1 MRGRALGFAPCRRGV
16 TALRVT
22 IPHASRMAADAALFA
37 KGAALARYKGL
48 PPKTT
53 DEIAEGVNFVA
64 FWVPAKALSA
74 CYPGLADGQRC
85 SALHLMTKRER
96 TNHDGQNL

>member
-1 MRGRALGFAPCRRGV
+1 
-16 TALRVT
+16 
-22 IPHASRMAADAALFA
+22 MAADAALFA

-64 FWVPAKALSA
+64 FRVPAKALSA

-96 TNHDGQNL
+96 KNHDGQNL

>member
-1 MRGRALGFAPCRRGV
+1 MRGRALGFAPCRRGR
-16 TALRVT
+16 LG
-22 IPHASRMAADAALFA
+22 PSGNNPSRESYGRRRGLVA

-64 FWVPAKALSA
+64 FRVPAKALSA

-96 TNHDGQNL
+96 KNHDGQNL